1 MSSTTATII
10 TSNKSQDQHKYNLL
24 TNTTND
30 AMRFELKQFLNEE
43 VLEEMIANPTQEQMD
58 KSLWFFF
65 VVEKRD
71 GRIKARVIAAGKTQ
85 TWFLEEETH
94 SPTVRLESTMQSSLF
109 DDIEQCEMVTMDI
122 KRVFSKGEG
131 IRRHVIDSENG
142 G

>member
-1 MSSTTATII
+1 
-10 TSNKSQDQHKYNLL
+10 
-24 TNTTND
+24 
-30 AMRFELKQFLNEE
+30 MRFELKQFLNEE
-43 VLEEMIANPTQEQMD
+43 VFEEMIANPTQEQMD
-58 KSLWFFF
+58 KSLWIDFF

-122 KRVFSKGEG
+122 KGFFLKVKVLE
-131 IRRHVIDSENG
+131 DM
-142 G
+142 